1 MTEEVKLFGTDK
13 CELIGKFANTVLP
26 ETKTGWDVII
36 TPRDP
41 SRSIDQNSLFYALYN
56 DISKS
61 EIGMTLK
68 EAKRHC
74 KLHIGIRQILILDK
88 AYKKKWKDILHS
100 MQALDEE
107 QKMVL
112 MDAMPVTS
120 EFKKKQGSEYID
132 LVHLE
137 FAPQGVVFHEG
148 S

>member
-1 MTEEVKLFGTDK
+1 M
-13 CELIGKFANTVLP
+13 ELTATNRQDAIAKICNEPNFPLGN
-26 ETKTGWDVII
+26 VII
-36 TPRDP
+36 TITKEEDA
-41 SRSIDQNSLFYALYN
+41 RSTDQNSLFYALYN

-68 EAKRHC
+68 DAKRHC
-74 KLHIGIRQILILDK
+74 KLHIGLRQILILDK
-88 AYKKKWKDILHS
+88 AYKKKWADILHS

-107 QKMVL
+107 QKMIL

-137 FAPQGVVFHEG
+137 FAPQGVVFNEAR
-148 S
+148 